1 MRASLIIVTA
11 LVGALVGGATR
22 PTAPPDR
29 AASSARP
36 LRTSVEAALER
47 GDFVAAFR
55 ATEAAHR
62 RAIRER
68 RWDSLI
74 EVGDTYHRIAGR
86 PGAPEAASYKAR
98 DAYRAALRSARRE
111 ESLDGVL
118 RAAEAFAQIG
128 DGADVEMSL
137 HIARDLAG
145 SDPEAVDDVKA
156 AEGRLSDLLES
167 TRPGDRG
174 VE

>member
-1 MRASLIIVTA
+1 MRASLIVATA
-11 LVGALVGGATR
+11 LVGALVGGATK

-29 AASSARP
+29 TASTARP

-55 ATEAAHR
+55 TTEAAHR
-62 RAIRER
+62 RATRER

-74 EVGDTYHRIAGR
+74 EVGDAYYRIAGR

-128 DGADVEMSL
+128 DGPDVEMSL
-137 HIARDLAG
+137 HVARDLAG

-156 AEGRLSDLLES
+156 AAGRLSDLLEA
-167 TRPGDRG
+167 RPGDRG